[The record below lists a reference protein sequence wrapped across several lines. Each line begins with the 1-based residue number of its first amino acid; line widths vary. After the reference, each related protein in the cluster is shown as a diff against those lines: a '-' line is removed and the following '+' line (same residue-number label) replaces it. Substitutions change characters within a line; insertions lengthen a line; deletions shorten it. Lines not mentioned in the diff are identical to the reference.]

1 MSMEVQFSC
10 NFPTH
15 VSVRNSAQSEQK
27 ACRTA
32 VITANDKVQIPRV
45 GGVECKKRKRI
56 ITYMGG
62 VMKMAQW
69 NLNIL
74 QVYVR
79 YSRGSSA
86 VWTML
91 SKKREKEPWSFFIW
105 EILENVTIS
114 SISQEKYCTSAGV
127 KESWDL
133 EKFASVY
140 VQGMQSIQIQNI
152 WDKGSLL
159 LFNQH
164 TRLGKLQ
171 FLSFVVPIKHKL
183 FSITHLTT

>member
-1 MSMEVQFSC
+1 MSPLLKLPCCASRQMFFFFWTAVSVVCIWVSFTLALWWVWKY
-10 NFPTH
+10 NFPVIFLHMYQSGTVH
-15 VSVRNSAQSEQK
+15 NLSKKHAAQLWSQLMTR
-27 ACRTA
+27 CRYLGLEGWN
-32 VITANDKVQIPRV
+32 V
-45 GGVECKKRKRI
+45 KKRKRI

-86 VWTML
+86 VWTVL

-140 VQGMQSIQIQNI
+140 V
-152 WDKGSLL
+152 
-159 LFNQH
+159 
-164 TRLGKLQ
+164 
-171 FLSFVVPIKHKL
+171 
-183 FSITHLTT
+183 

>member
-1 MSMEVQFSC
+1 MLCFSSDVFFFLDCSQCCVYMGQFYSGLVMSMEVQFSC

-86 VWTML
+86 VWTVL

-140 VQGMQSIQIQNI
+140 V
-152 WDKGSLL
+152 
-159 LFNQH
+159 
-164 TRLGKLQ
+164 
-171 FLSFVVPIKHKL
+171 
-183 FSITHLTT
+183 

>member
-1 MSMEVQFSC
+1 MLCFASDGFFFWTAVSVVCIWVSFTLALWWVWKY
-10 NFPTH
+10 NFP
-15 VSVRNSAQSEQK
+15 VIFLQSEQK

-45 GGVECKKRKRI
+45 GGVECKKRKMI

-86 VWTML
+86 VWTVL

-140 VQGMQSIQIQNI
+140 V
-152 WDKGSLL
+152 
-159 LFNQH
+159 
-164 TRLGKLQ
+164 
-171 FLSFVVPIKHKL
+171 
-183 FSITHLTT
+183 